1 MDVIMDLL
9 FSIGFKS
16 YPEILIRM
24 ISLFIIC
31 GIIIYLIYLV
41 INQLTNRSKVHKDY
55 LLKLN
60 FLRSLIV
67 FQLLFLVYF
76 YFLIKKVGLG
86 AFQWSDTFFWLGFS
100 PQLLIFIGVIILFF
114 TSNGRFQKSIK
125 R

>member
-1 MDVIMDLL
+1 MDLIMDVL
-9 FSIGFKS
+9 FSMGFKS

-31 GIIIYLIYLV
+31 GIIVYLIYLL
-41 INQLTNRSKVHKDY
+41 INQLTNRSKIHKDY

-86 AFQWSDTFFWLGFS
+86 AFQWRDAFFWLGFS
-100 PQLLIFIGVIILFF
+100 PQLLIFIGVILLFF